1 MFSVTGQVVAIK
13 EKEFGK
19 EKNHLNEVQLM
30 VGSDSS
36 KRIVTVAD
44 FQQREYKVGDEVTIF
59 VSVSPWVSKS
69 GNTGLNLKAF
79 KDQSAASAVMKSTK
93 VVS

>member
-1 MFSVTGQVVAIK
+1 MFSVTGQVVAIRP
-13 EKEFGK
+13 KEFGQENK
-19 EKNHLNEVQLM
+19 HLNEVQLM

-44 FQQREYKVGDEVTIF
+44 FQQRDFKVGDDVTIF
-59 VSVSPWVSKS
+59 VSVTPWVGKS

-79 KDQSAASAVMKSTK
+79 KDQSAASAVMKSAK